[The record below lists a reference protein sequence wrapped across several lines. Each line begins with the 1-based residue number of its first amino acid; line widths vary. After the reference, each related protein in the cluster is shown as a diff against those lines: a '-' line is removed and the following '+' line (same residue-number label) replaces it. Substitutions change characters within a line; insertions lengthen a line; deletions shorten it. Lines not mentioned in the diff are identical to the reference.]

1 MGNGNVRGGLG
12 QGDGVLLGGGRLHFN
27 QNVIGAGS
35 FRGDSRNLIA
45 ALGGGVAVP
54 HFVVAGGI
62 APKETYVVVSA
73 VVSGRMA
80 PPHQNDVALL
90 RLAAGKQ
97 LLFVLEGVGG
107 QVGVLNEVHEV
118 AGSTHHIV
126 RPPGAGDIGL
136 ALDVHLGNEGVCI

>member
-1 MGNGNVRGGLG
+1 M
-12 QGDGVLLGGGRLHFN
+12 
-27 QNVIGAGS
+27 
-35 FRGDSRNLIA
+35 
-45 ALGGGVAVP
+45 P

-136 ALDVHLGNEGVCI
+136 ALDVHLGDEGVGVQADFPQNVGHKARAVHAGSAIVVTGSPLGDCQSPPLYGVPK